1 MGCSLSFYPP
11 GRRGERKKKNPL
23 QTQKTAC
30 SGHLWHPLRESNSQ
44 LTLRRSTKA
53 LHTASLKVP
62 ESPYK

>member
-11 GRRGERKKKNPL
+11 GRRGEWKNKNPL

-44 LTLRRSTKA
+44 LTLRSDAIR
-53 LHTASLKVP
+53 H
-62 ESPYK
+62 